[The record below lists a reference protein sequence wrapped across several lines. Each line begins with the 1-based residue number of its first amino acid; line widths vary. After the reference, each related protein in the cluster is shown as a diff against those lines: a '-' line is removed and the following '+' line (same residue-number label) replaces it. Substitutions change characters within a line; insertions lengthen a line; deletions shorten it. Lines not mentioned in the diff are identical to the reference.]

1 MFPKTARI
9 LRSAEFRNIYDNG
22 LRLPGPLFAAFLLQR
37 PAEAGESGT
46 RLGITVPR
54 AVGGSVDRNRI
65 RRRIREA
72 FRKRGDKT
80 GNWDVVLNP
89 RRTVL
94 KATCMEIERALD
106 KVMDRCKR

>member
-1 MFPKTARI
+1 M

-22 LRLPGPLFAAFLLQR
+22 VRLPGPLFAAFIFQR
-37 PAEAGESGT
+37 PPNSPETGM
-46 RLGITVPR
+46 RLGVTVPR

-72 FRKRGDKT
+72 FRKRRDPS
-80 GNWDVVLNP
+80 GNWDLVLNP

-94 KATCMEIERALD
+94 KAPFADIERALD
-106 KVMDRCKR
+106 KVMERCKR